1 MIFRF
6 KSKVNERK
14 RGGHRQP
21 FTTVKIES
29 IKGLIMIQIELRKNR
44 EGLLTGYEV
53 LGHAEDAPMGN
64 SVLCAWVSA
73 VTQMALIGL
82 EQEIK
87 HAVSY
92 ETDETKGLL
101 KVRLKG
107 YSRQQDSGYPGNYGA
122 DLTASCRSPS

>member
-1 MIFRF
+1 
-6 KSKVNERK
+6 
-14 RGGHRQP
+14 
-21 FTTVKIES
+21 
-29 IKGLIMIQIELRKNR
+29 MIQIELRKNR

-107 YSRQQDSGYPGNYGA
+107 TADSRTQDILGTMERTLRQVAAAHPKEVEIREHRG
-122 DLTASCRSPS
+122 